1 MNLNIFRKTIT
12 VSALGLAVLL
22 GTTNIA
28 EAQVSKKEQRE
39 QQKIAKQQRKAQER
53 RSSFEDMK
61 IKADQ
66 RREQTRIRNIP
77 MSRTPSATDRYRVN
91 RNGTFYETNNRG
103 AELLKQAVNSGYQ
116 EGYRSGR
123 NDRTSSRASNF
134 KNSSVYRKGNY
145 GYQSYVNSGQYQYYF
160 QQGFERG
167 YDDGFNSR
175 YENGTNENGS
185 LNILGNI
192 LQNILNIESY

>member
-22 GTTNIA
+22 GTTEIVN
-28 EAQVSKKEQRE
+28 AQASKQEQRE
-39 QQKIAKQQRKAQER
+39 QQKIAKRQQEAQAHR
-53 RSSFEDMK
+53 AKIEDQR

-77 MSRTPSATDRYRVN
+77 MSRTASPTDRYRVN
-91 RNGTFYETNNRG
+91 RNGTYYETNNRG

-123 NDRTSSRASNF
+123 NDRIGRRDGNY
-134 KNSSVYRKGNY
+134 KNSPVYRKGNY
-145 GYQSYVNSGQYQYYF
+145 GYQKYVNSEQYQYYF

-167 YDDGFNSR
+167 YDDGFNTR
-175 YENGTNENGS
+175 YENGTNNNGS